1 MFCFKILKKK
11 IMHFLPRISS
21 SILISVGMIHCL
33 AHEHHFVRKLSES
46 RFSCLRLRGGVSKY
60 YNHTAP
66 PNRGGVFEEPKAGVS
81 HDEGQS
87 LWNKGGWSFEEV
99 GSNGGLK
106 NTENNDP
113 VSQMRCDE
121 CDSPRLVAFFHT

>member
-1 MFCFKILKKK
+1 MHRVPSSKSVLNVGFVLCFCHGHTFIRALS
-11 IMHFLPRISS
+11 HSS
-21 SILISVGMIHCL
+21 V
-33 AHEHHFVRKLSES
+33 
-46 RFSCLRLRGGVSKY
+46 SCLRLRGGVSKY

-99 GSNGGLK
+99 CSSGG
-106 NTENNDP
+106 
-113 VSQMRCDE
+113 
-121 CDSPRLVAFFHT
+121 